1 MKMTTR
7 TSDQD
12 DDDDDGADDGG
23 RAFLLLNQKIMFSV
37 AHEIKIC
44 YMHVSS

>member
-7 TSDQD
+7 ASDQD

-37 AHEIKIC
+37 AREIKIC
-44 YMHVSS
+44 CVRVSS